1 MCQTCCGD
9 LAECHHLPPGSMFFL
24 KSLGMFLFGALDP
37 IHAVGDLSIASAER
51 ALEIIDVESKNT
63 LITVTSSVVL
73 PMQSGLEQA
82 GFVCTVSVLCCG
94 LILLRSG
101 CAVSSLIS
109 YFGRR
114 IREHWAPDPSN
125 IQGIHLPQRINRG
138 FGYLDPNDLLQGK

>member
-1 MCQTCCGD
+1 
-9 LAECHHLPPGSMFFL
+9 MFFL
-24 KSLGMFLFGALDP
+24 KSPGTFLFGALDP
-37 IHAVGDLSIASAER
+37 TRAVGDLSIASAER

-109 YFGRR
+109 YFGHR
-114 IREHWAPDPSN
+114 IREH
-125 IQGIHLPQRINRG
+125 
-138 FGYLDPNDLLQGK
+138 